1 MGWSFISSRADFNF
15 EQVRGGG
22 AQSVV
27 RPFGWVHRNLRGT
40 QNLLG
45 LGGTM
50 GGKPFPDRGGGGQHN
65 ISRFF
70 LLSPHLFLSR
80 NPKGIFPDASF
91 AFPDCKGISL
101 FFSFLLRYTTQHT
114 MPRPPPPV
122 QPTNLPS
129 LSPLSF
135 QASYFSAPSP
145 PSRYGFHPNVQT
157 FDGCCLPHLFT
168 D

>member
-80 NPKGIFPDASF
+80 NPKGISPDASF
-91 AFPDCKGISL
+91 LCFPGQQRH
-101 FFSFLLRYTTQHT
+101 FSFLFFPPLYHTTHDASSASGATKQ
-114 MPRPPPPV
+114 
-122 QPTNLPS
+122 PS
-129 LSPLSF
+129 LPFPALFSSLIFLRPVASKQVWISPKC
-135 QASYFSAPSP
+135 A
-145 PSRYGFHPNVQT
+145 NI
-157 FDGCCLPHLFT
+157 
-168 D
+168 